1 MKSFWAS
8 SLPSQ
13 HRWFHA
19 GLLLLMAWG
28 SPLHAEGGVIPPA
41 HGAFAAN
48 LQPFVDEHCISG
60 AVALVA
66 NQERVLDVTTV
77 GFSSLA
83 TKAPLR
89 EDSLFWLASISKTFV
104 ATAMMMLVDE
114 GKVSIDDP
122 VEKYLPEFKGQLV
135 TDKKGNHPPQHPM
148 LVKELLT
155 HTSGIIG
162 PNDPPIK
169 KNSDLADD
177 IRQYAAAPL
186 KWEPGTKF
194 EYNNAGINT
203 AGRIIEVVSG
213 LSYGDFI
220 QQRILDPLGMHDT
233 TFWPD
238 AKLAARLAQTS
249 QWDKEKS
256 LLEDIPNKPDQVW
269 LNQKQVPLPLR
280 VYMGGEALRAY
291 SNHYAWP
298 AGGLFSTAGDLV
310 KYGQAMLNRS
320 VINGRRLVSEA
331 GFKRMTTQ
339 EPCTSGIKPMPG
351 IGLGW
356 FVALNDNEGVA
367 AGSFGHHGARGPVLW
382 VDPTHKLVAL
392 LLYESMDIQTRGDA
406 KHRLEKTFFHAA
418 VEKYGRPKSP

>member
-1 MKSFWAS
+1 M
-8 SLPSQ
+8 
-13 HRWFHA
+13 HRLC
-19 GLLLLMAWG
+19 LLLLSTAALCA
-28 SPLHAEGGVIPPA
+28 LHAEEISSPPA
-41 HGAFAAN
+41 HGAFTAQ
-48 LQPFVDEHCISG
+48 LQTFVDEHFISG

-66 NQERVLDVTTV
+66 NQERVLDATTV
-77 GFSSLA
+77 GYSSLS
-83 TKAPLR
+83 TKTPLR

-114 GKVSIDDP
+114 GKVNVDDP
-122 VEKYLPEFKGQLV
+122 VETYLPEFKGQLV

-169 KNSDLADD
+169 KNSDLKDD

-213 LSYGDFI
+213 MSYGDFVK
-220 QQRILDPLGMHDT
+220 QRILDPLGMSDT

-238 AKLAARLAQTS
+238 ANLAARLAQTS
-249 QWDKEKS
+249 QWNKEKS
-256 LLEDIPNKPDQVW
+256 VLEDIPNKPDQVW
-269 LNQKQVPLPLR
+269 LNQKQVPLPIR

-291 SNHYAWP
+291 PNHYAWP

-310 KYGQAMLNRS
+310 KYGQAMLNGG
-320 VINGRRLVSEA
+320 VINGKRLVSEA
-331 GFKRMTTQ
+331 SFKRMTTM
-339 EPCTSGIKPMPG
+339 EPCTKGIKPMPG

-356 FVALNDNEGVA
+356 FVALNDQDGVGT
-367 AGSFGHHGARGPVLW
+367 GSFGHHGARGPVLW
-382 VDPTHKLVAL
+382 VDPTHKLVAI

-406 KHRLEKTFFHAA
+406 KSRLEKAFFRAA
-418 VEKYGRPKSP
+418 VEKYGKPKSQ

>member
-1 MKSFWAS
+1 MEVKFVCSPAA
-8 SLPSQ
+8 
-13 HRWFHA
+13 HRLC
-19 GLLLLMAWG
+19 LLLLFSTALCV
-28 SPLHAEGGVIPPA
+28 LHAEEPSSPPA
-41 HGAFAAN
+41 HGTFATQ
-48 LQPFVDEHCISG
+48 LQPFVDEHYISG

-77 GFSSLA
+77 GYSSLS
-83 TKAPLR
+83 TKTPLR

-114 GKVSIDDP
+114 GKVNVDDP

-169 KNSDLADD
+169 KNNDLKDD
-177 IRQYAAAPL
+177 IRQYSTAPL

-213 LSYGDFI
+213 MAYGDFI
-220 QQRILDPLGMHDT
+220 KHRILDPLGMTDT

-238 AKLAARLAQTS
+238 EKLAARLAQTS

-256 LLEDIPNKPDQVW
+256 VLEDIPNQPDQVW
-269 LNQKQVPLPLR
+269 LNQKQVPLPMR

-291 SNHYAWP
+291 PNRYAWP

-310 KYGQAMLNRS
+310 KYGQAMLNGS
-320 VINGRRLVSEA
+320 VVNGKPLVSA
-331 GFKRMTTQ
+331 ASFKRMTTL
-339 EPCTSGIKPMPG
+339 EPCMTGIKAAPG

-356 FVALNDNEGVA
+356 FVTRNDNDGVA
-367 AGSFGHHGARGPVLW
+367 TGSFGHHGARGPVIW
-382 VDPTHKLVAL
+382 VDPSNKLVVI

-406 KHRLEKTFFHAA
+406 KSRFEKTFFRAA
-418 VEKYGRPKSP
+418 LAKYGKAVK